1 MRFNKK
7 RDANDKSIFDALKA
21 AHCNP
26 VRGNDS
32 DIYCISR
39 TDLKGLLIEV
49 KTEKGRLRPIQKQ
62 LQAIFGER
70 YRVVRSVAEALE
82 ACGIRET

>member
-7 RDANDKSIFDALKA
+7 RDANDLEIFNALKA

-32 DIYCISR
+32 DIYAISR
-39 TDLKGLLIEV
+39 ADLKGLLIEV
-49 KTEKGRLRPIQKQ
+49 KTEKGKLRPIQKQ

-70 YRVVRSVAEALE
+70 YKIVRSVPEALE
-82 ACGIRET
+82 ACGVKS